1 MFAKLIFFFDELE
14 ETSFFSYLCDNEM
27 KTWPKYIMLILTV
40 FAILFCKGESVSP
53 KDNIPELIKQLAKE
67 TESLSLYSPD
77 SCNTQLINFTNSRNL
92 NKSTLRRDNCQRHFL
107 YLIKVNKASY
117 ETPSYCI
124 VNKSTLKYSFSSEP
138 THSLTSLG
146 KLII

>member
-1 MFAKLIFFFDELE
+1 
-14 ETSFFSYLCDNEM
+14 
-27 KTWPKYIMLILTV
+27 MLILTI

-53 KDNIPELIKQLAKE
+53 KDNVPELIIQLAKE

-92 NKSTLRRDNCQRHFL
+92 NKSTLRRDNSQRHFL
-107 YLIKVNKASY
+107 YLLKTNKTTF
-117 ETPSYCI
+117 ENVSYCI
-124 VNKSTLKYSFSSEP
+124 IDKFILKHSFTSEP
-138 THSLTSLG
+138 TRRLISLG

>member
-1 MFAKLIFFFDELE
+1 
-14 ETSFFSYLCDNEM
+14 M
-27 KTWPKYIMLILTV
+27 KKSSKYIILIITL
-40 FAILFCKGESVSP
+40 FAIIYCKGEMVSP
-53 KDNIPELIKQLAKE
+53 KDNIPELIKLLAEE
-67 TESLSLYSPD
+67 TESLSTDSPD
-77 SCNTQLINFTNSRNL
+77 SCNAQLINFTNSRHL

-124 VNKSTLKYSFSSEP
+124 VNKSTLKYPFSSEP
-138 THSLTSLG
+138 THRLISLG

>member
-1 MFAKLIFFFDELE
+1 MSLKRQV
-14 ETSFFSYLCDNEM
+14 FFSYLCDNEM

-40 FAILFCKGESVSP
+40 FAILFCKGESISP

-77 SCNTQLINFTNSRNL
+77 SCNTQLINFTNSRHL
-92 NKSTLRRDNCQRHFL
+92 NKSTLRRDNNQRHFL
-107 YLIKVNKASY
+107 YLLKTNKTTF
-117 ETPSYCI
+117 ENVSYCI
-124 VNKSTLKYSFSSEP
+124 INKFTLKHSLSSEL
-138 THSLTSLG
+138 THRLISLG

>member
-1 MFAKLIFFFDELE
+1 MSLKRQV
-14 ETSFFSYLCDNEM
+14 FFSYLCDNEM
-27 KTWPKYIMLILTV
+27 KTWPKYIMLILTI

-67 TESLSLYSPD
+67 TESLSLDSPD

-92 NKSTLRRDNCQRHFL
+92 NKSTLRRDNSQRHFL

-124 VNKSTLKYSFSSEP
+124 VNKSTLKYPFSSEP
-138 THSLTSLG
+138 THRLISLG

>member
-1 MFAKLIFFFDELE
+1 MSLKRQV
-14 ETSFFSYLCDNEM
+14 FFSYLCDNEM
-27 KTWPKYIMLILTV
+27 KTWPKYIMLILTI

-53 KDNIPELIKQLAKE
+53 KDNVPELIIKLAKE

-92 NKSTLRRDNCQRHFL
+92 NKSTLRRDNSQRHFL
-107 YLIKVNKASY
+107 YLLKTNKTTF
-117 ETPSYCI
+117 ENVSYCI
-124 VNKSTLKYSFSSEP
+124 IDKFILKHSFTSEP
-138 THSLTSLG
+138 TRRLISLG

>member
-1 MFAKLIFFFDELE
+1 MSLKRQV
-14 ETSFFSYLCDNEM
+14 FFSYLCDNEM

-53 KDNIPELIKQLAKE
+53 KDNIPELIIQLAKE
-67 TESLSLYSPD
+67 TESLSPDSPD

-92 NKSTLRRDNCQRHFL
+92 NKSTLRRDNSQRHFL
-107 YLIKVNKASY
+107 YLLKTNKTTF
-117 ETPSYCI
+117 ENVSYCI
-124 VNKSTLKYSFSSEP
+124 IDKFILKHSLTSEP
-138 THSLTSLG
+138 THRLISLG